1 MIEEFKIYTGCF
13 AKAKQYESKGLIAV
27 SIARYPP
34 KWFSVLLSYPEL
46 APQAGM
52 QEMAENQFRKK
63 YLGVLRYMN
72 PMKVVNDLKRMFG
85 GSPVVLCCHEKP
97 DEFCHRHIVA
107 SWLSKAT
114 GFEVAEYGI
123 NPTKSKEESPVCG
136 SLF

>member
-1 MIEEFKIYTGCF
+1 
-13 AKAKQYESKGLIAV
+13 
-27 SIARYPP
+27 
-34 KWFSVLLSYPEL
+34 
-46 APQAGM
+46 
-52 QEMAENQFRKK
+52 MAENLCGMK

-72 PMKVVNDLKRMFG
+72 PVKVANDLKRMFG
-85 GSPVVLCCHEKP
+85 GSPVVLRCHEKA

-123 NPTKSKEESPVCG
+123 NPTKSKVESPVCG